1 MSPPGDSTQLKQED
15 VRLQSFPW
23 HLQSTKAHAELFT
36 MFMGKVAYTL
46 EVQGLVRSL
55 CRSWE
60 AYCGR
65 IDDKIKTVLPK
76 VAVFIVFLKT
86 ELHF

>member
-1 MSPPGDSTQLKQED
+1 MLPPGDSIQLKQED
-15 VRLQSFPW
+15 VGLQSFAC
-23 HLQSTKAHAELFT
+23 HLQSTEAHAELFT

-55 CRSWE
+55 WRSWK

-76 VAVFIVFLKT
+76 VAVFILFLKT